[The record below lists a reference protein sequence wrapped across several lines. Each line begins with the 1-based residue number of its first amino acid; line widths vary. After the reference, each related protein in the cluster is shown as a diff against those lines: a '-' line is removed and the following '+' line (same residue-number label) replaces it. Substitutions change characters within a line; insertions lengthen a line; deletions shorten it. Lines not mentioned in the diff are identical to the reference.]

1 MPTSSG
7 RPLLID
13 THCLVWMQSND
24 LSEFSKEGRSAIE
37 AASRN
42 RSLLVSII
50 SVWEIGLL
58 VAKGR
63 LTLFQ
68 PCEEWVRGA
77 LAIPGLSL
85 VPMSTE
91 IALASSSPPGVLHFD
106 PADRIIVATARH
118 LGATL
123 LTRDR
128 KLIEYGRQ
136 GHLKV
141 IAT

>member
-1 MPTSSG
+1 
-7 RPLLID
+7 
-13 THCLVWMQSND
+13 VWVQNGPKSN
-24 LSEFSKEGRSAIE
+24 FSE
-37 AASRN
+37 AAATAIRHAAEDDALIISA
-42 RSLLVSII
+42 I
-50 SVWEIGLL
+50 SVWELGLL
-58 VAKGR
+58 LARGR
-63 LTLFQ
+63 VQF
-68 PCEEWVRGA
+68 PGYSARDWIREA
-77 LAIPGLSL
+77 LATPGLSTID
-85 VPMSTE
+85 VDANIAFDSTQ
-91 IALASSSPPGVLHFD
+91 LPGPIHAD

>member
-1 MPTSSG
+1 MPTSSS

-13 THCLVWMQSND
+13 THCLVWMQFN
-24 LSEFSKEGRSAIE
+24 LLPEFSREGRSAIE
-37 AASRN
+37 AAGN
-42 RSLLVSII
+42 RGNLLLSII
-50 SVWEIGLL
+50 SIWEIGLL

-68 PCEEWVRGA
+68 PCGEWIQAA
-77 LAIPGLSL
+77 LATPGLSL
-85 VPMSTE
+85 APMSPE
-91 IALASSSPPGVLHFD
+91 IAVASSSPPGVLHFD
-106 PADRIIVATARH
+106 PADRIIVATARQ

>member
-1 MPTSSG
+1 MPTSNS

-13 THCLVWMQSND
+13 THCLVWMQFNH
-24 LSEFSKEGRSAIE
+24 LFEFSKEGLSAIDT
-37 AASRN
+37 ASRN
-42 RSLLVSII
+42 GNLLLSII

-58 VAKGR
+58 VAKSR
-63 LTLFQ
+63 LKLFQ
-68 PCEEWVRGA
+68 PCEEWIRAA
-77 LAIPGLSL
+77 LATPGLSL
-85 VPMSTE
+85 APLSPE
-91 IALASSSPPGVLHFD
+91 IAIASSSPPGVLHFD
-106 PADRIIVATARH
+106 PSDRIIVATARH

-128 KLIEYGRQ
+128 KLIEYARE